1 MAKEFKNQKGI
12 FEFTG
17 ILKEVKQ
24 IKKDENDTNISR
36 IELVVHD
43 KDMESDV
50 KLSLFPSSVAKY
62 WDSNSKKIIEVNT
75 RVEEIMR
82 EVKANNMGMPF
93 GIEMKTPK
101 SSKMYYVNDELISD
115 LCKLQPNKFTVR
127 IIGNIDFK
135 MYNNRVQKNYSSIKS
150 IEILT
155 GKQQHGLFVN
165 FPVVISEMNKSKFV
179 YGETINKVNG
189 LVKTKLENG
198 QYAYKPIEL
207 GLDKN
212 YFMKGL
218 PSAIAKTNKI
228 DLINLIND
236 RLMKFPKDG
245 MAKYEGYV
253 CVSLI
258 GRLKVGEIVKKPT
271 IEDLNPM
278 EKVLLE
284 IQGEE
289 ALKEKL
295 NSMDLIKE
303 YFDSIIVDNFNFEQ
317 GEVAQEIA
325 ESELKL
331 DTDNSNP
338 ISQNSNPM
346 LDILN
351 QMTTDKGEEKTEDV
365 SDIFGTPNQEKEE
378 QNNTEQS
385 ITEKLEKFVNE
396 TEKNESNE
404 TSEVFDDDSFP
415 F

>member
-17 ILKEVKQ
+17 ILKEIKQ

-62 WDSNSKKIIEVNT
+62 WDSNSKKIVEVNN
-75 RVEEIMR
+75 RVEETMR

-101 SSKMYYVNDELISD
+101 SSKMYYINDELISD
-115 LCKLQPNKFTVR
+115 LCKLQPNKFTVK
-127 IIGNIDFK
+127 IIGNIDFRL
-135 MYNNRVQKNYSSIKS
+135 YNNRVQKNYSSIKS

-179 YGETINKVNG
+179 YGETINRVNG

-198 QYAYKPIEL
+198 QYAYRPIEL

-212 YFMKGL
+212 YFMKGY
-218 PSAIAKTNKI
+218 PVEVAKSNKV
-228 DLINLIND
+228 DLITLINNQ
-236 RLMKFPKDG
+236 LMKLVRDG
-245 MAKYEGYV
+245 MNAHNGYV
-253 CVSLI
+253 CLSII

-271 IEDLNPM
+271 IDDLNPM

-289 ALKEKL
+289 AIKTKL
-295 NSMDLIKE
+295 ESMDLIKE
-303 YFDSIIVDNFNFEQ
+303 YFDSVVVDSFNFEQ
-317 GEVAQEIA
+317 GEVAQEIS
-325 ESELKL
+325 ESELNL
-331 DTDNSNP
+331 DTNGGNS
-338 ISQNSNPM
+338 ISQTSNPM
-346 LDILN
+346 LDIL
-351 QMTTDKGEEKTEDV
+351 QGMTADKKSVEKVD
-365 SDIFGTPNQEKEE
+365 SIFGDNEEEKEE
-378 QNNTEQS
+378 TKS
-385 ITEKLEKFVNE
+385 STTEKLEQFVNE
-396 TEKNESNE
+396 TNVKEEVSTE
-404 TSEVFDDDSFP
+404 TNSYSDDDFP

>member
-1 MAKEFKNQKGI
+1 MAKEFKNQKGV

-17 ILKEVKQ
+17 TLKEVKQ

-75 RVEEIMR
+75 RVEETMR

-101 SSKMYYVNDELISD
+101 SSKMYYINDELISD
-115 LCKLQPNKFTVR
+115 LCKLQPNKFTVK
-127 IIGNIDFK
+127 IIGNIDFRL
-135 MYNNRVQKNYSSIKS
+135 YNNRVQKNYSSIKS

-165 FPVVISEMNKSKFV
+165 FPIVISEMNKSKFV
-179 YGETINKVNG
+179 YGETINRVNG

-198 QYAYKPIEL
+198 QYAYRPIEL

-212 YFMKGL
+212 YFMKGY
-218 PSAIAKTNKI
+218 PVEVAKSNKV
-228 DLINLIND
+228 DLITLINNQ
-236 RLMKFPKDG
+236 LMKLVRDG
-245 MAKYEGYV
+245 MNAHNGYV
-253 CVSLI
+253 CLSII

-278 EKVLLE
+278 EKALFE

-289 ALKEKL
+289 AIKAKL
-295 NSMDLIKE
+295 ESMDLIKE
-303 YFDSIIVDNFNFEQ
+303 YFDSVIVDSFNFEQ
-317 GEVAQEIA
+317 GEVAQEIS
-325 ESELKL
+325 ESELNL
-331 DTDNSNP
+331 ATNSNNSIFQP
-338 ISQNSNPM
+338 SNPM
-346 LDILN
+346 LDKL
-351 QMTTDKGEEKTEDV
+351 QGMTGDKKSVEEVDN
-365 SDIFGTPNQEKEE
+365 IFGGNEEEKEE
-378 QNNTEQS
+378 TQS
-385 ITEKLEKFVNE
+385 SSTTEKLEQFVNE
-396 TEKNESNE
+396 TEKNEDKE

>member
-1 MAKEFKNQKGI
+1 MAKEFKNQKGV

-17 ILKEVKQ
+17 ILKEIKQ

-62 WDSNSKKIIEVNT
+62 WDSNSKKIVEVNN
-75 RVEEIMR
+75 RVEETMR

-101 SSKMYYVNDELISD
+101 SSKMYYINDELISD
-115 LCKLQPNKFTVR
+115 LCKLQPNKFTVK
-127 IIGNIDFK
+127 IIGNIDFRL
-135 MYNNRVQKNYSSIKS
+135 YNNRVQKNYSSIKS

-179 YGETINKVNG
+179 YGETINRVNG

-198 QYAYKPIEL
+198 QYAYRPIEL

-212 YFMKGL
+212 YFMKGY
-218 PSAIAKTNKI
+218 PVEVAKSNKV
-228 DLINLIND
+228 DLITLINNQ
-236 RLMKFPKDG
+236 LMKLVRDG
-245 MAKYEGYV
+245 MNAHNGYV
-253 CVSLI
+253 CLSII

-271 IEDLNPM
+271 IDDLNPM

-289 ALKEKL
+289 AIKTKL
-295 NSMDLIKE
+295 ESMDLIKE
-303 YFDSIIVDNFNFEQ
+303 YFDSVIVDSFNFEQ
-317 GEVAQEIA
+317 GEVAQEIS
-325 ESELKL
+325 ESELNL
-331 DTDNSNP
+331 DTNGGNSV
-338 ISQNSNPM
+338 SQPSNPM
-346 LDILN
+346 LDIL
-351 QMTTDKGEEKTEDV
+351 QGMTADKKSVEEVD
-365 SDIFGTPNQEKEE
+365 SIFGDNEEEKEE
-378 QNNTEQS
+378 TKS
-385 ITEKLEKFVNE
+385 STTEKLEQFVNE
-396 TEKNESNE
+396 TNVKEEVSTE
-404 TSEVFDDDSFP
+404 TNSYSDDDFP

>member
-17 ILKEVKQ
+17 ILKEIKQ

-62 WDSNSKKIIEVNT
+62 WDSNSKKIVEVNN
-75 RVEEIMR
+75 RVEETMR

-101 SSKMYYVNDELISD
+101 SSKMYYINDELISD
-115 LCKLQPNKFTVR
+115 LCKLQPNKFTVK
-127 IIGNIDFK
+127 IIGNIDFRL
-135 MYNNRVQKNYSSIKS
+135 YNNRVQKNYSSIKS

-179 YGETINKVNG
+179 YGETINRVNG

-198 QYAYKPIEL
+198 QYAYRPIEL

-212 YFMKGL
+212 YFMKGY
-218 PSAIAKTNKI
+218 PVEVAKSNKV
-228 DLINLIND
+228 DLITLINNQ
-236 RLMKFPKDG
+236 LMKLVRDG
-245 MAKYEGYV
+245 MNAHNGYV
-253 CVSLI
+253 CLSII

-271 IEDLNPM
+271 IDDLNPM

-289 ALKEKL
+289 AIKTKL
-295 NSMDLIKE
+295 ESMDLIKE
-303 YFDSIIVDNFNFEQ
+303 YFDSVIVDSFNFEQ
-317 GEVAQEIA
+317 GEVAQEIS
-325 ESELKL
+325 ESELNL
-331 DTDNSNP
+331 DTNGGNS
-338 ISQNSNPM
+338 ISQTSNPM
-346 LDILN
+346 LDIL
-351 QMTTDKGEEKTEDV
+351 QGMTADKKSVEKVD
-365 SDIFGTPNQEKEE
+365 SIFGDNEEEKEE
-378 QNNTEQS
+378 TKS
-385 ITEKLEKFVNE
+385 STTEKLEQFVNE
-396 TEKNESNE
+396 TNVKEEVSTE
-404 TSEVFDDDSFP
+404 TNSYSDDDFP

>member
-17 ILKEVKQ
+17 ILKEIKQ

-62 WDSNSKKIIEVNT
+62 WDSNSKKIVEVNN
-75 RVEEIMR
+75 RVEETMR

-101 SSKMYYVNDELISD
+101 SSKMYYINDELISD
-115 LCKLQPNKFTVR
+115 LCKLQPNKFTVK
-127 IIGNIDFK
+127 IIGNIDFRL
-135 MYNNRVQKNYSSIKS
+135 YNNRVQKNYSSIKS

-179 YGETINKVNG
+179 YGETINRVNG

-198 QYAYKPIEL
+198 QYAYRPIEL

-212 YFMKGL
+212 YFMKGY
-218 PSAIAKTNKI
+218 PVEVAKSNKV
-228 DLINLIND
+228 DLITLINNQ
-236 RLMKFPKDG
+236 LMKLVRDG
-245 MAKYEGYV
+245 MNAHNGYV
-253 CVSLI
+253 CLSII

-271 IEDLNPM
+271 IDDLDPM

-289 ALKEKL
+289 AIKTKL
-295 NSMDLIKE
+295 ESMDLIKE
-303 YFDSIIVDNFNFEQ
+303 YFDSVIVDSFNFEQ
-317 GEVAQEIA
+317 GEVAQEIS
-325 ESELKL
+325 ESELNL
-331 DTDNSNP
+331 DTNGGNS
-338 ISQNSNPM
+338 ISQTSNPM
-346 LDILN
+346 LDIL
-351 QMTTDKGEEKTEDV
+351 QGMTADKKSVEKVD
-365 SDIFGTPNQEKEE
+365 SIFGDNEEEKEE
-378 QNNTEQS
+378 TKS
-385 ITEKLEKFVNE
+385 STTEKLEQFVNE
-396 TEKNESNE
+396 TNVKEEVSTE
-404 TSEVFDDDSFP
+404 TNSYSDDDFP

>member
-1 MAKEFKNQKGI
+1 MAKEFKNQKGV
-12 FEFTG
+12 FEFIG
-17 ILKEVKQ
+17 ILKEIKQ

-62 WDSNSKKIIEVNT
+62 WDSNSKKIVEVNN
-75 RVEEIMR
+75 RVEETMR

-101 SSKMYYVNDELISD
+101 SSKMYYINDELISD
-115 LCKLQPNKFTVR
+115 LCKLQPNKFTVK
-127 IIGNIDFK
+127 IIGNIDFRL
-135 MYNNRVQKNYSSIKS
+135 YNNRVQKNYSSIKS

-179 YGETINKVNG
+179 YGETINRVNG

-198 QYAYKPIEL
+198 QYAYRPIEL

-212 YFMKGL
+212 YFMKGY
-218 PSAIAKTNKI
+218 PVEVAKSNKV
-228 DLINLIND
+228 DLITLINNQ
-236 RLMKFPKDG
+236 LMKLVRDG
-245 MAKYEGYV
+245 MNAHNGYV
-253 CVSLI
+253 CLSII

-271 IEDLNPM
+271 IDDLNPM

-289 ALKEKL
+289 AIKTKL
-295 NSMDLIKE
+295 ESMDLIKE
-303 YFDSIIVDNFNFEQ
+303 YFDSVIVDSFNFEQ
-317 GEVAQEIA
+317 GEVAQEIS
-325 ESELKL
+325 ESELNL
-331 DTDNSNP
+331 DTNGGNSV
-338 ISQNSNPM
+338 SQPSNPM
-346 LDILN
+346 LDIL
-351 QMTTDKGEEKTEDV
+351 QGMTADKKSVEEVD
-365 SDIFGTPNQEKEE
+365 SIFGDNEEEKEE
-378 QNNTEQS
+378 TKS
-385 ITEKLEKFVNE
+385 STTEKLEQFVNE
-396 TEKNESNE
+396 TNVKEEVSTE
-404 TSEVFDDDSFP
+404 TNSYSDDDFP

>member
-1 MAKEFKNQKGI
+1 MAKEFKNQKGV
-12 FEFTG
+12 FEFIG
-17 ILKEVKQ
+17 ILKEIKQ

-62 WDSNSKKIIEVNT
+62 WDSNSKKIVEVNN
-75 RVEEIMR
+75 RVEETMR

-101 SSKMYYVNDELISD
+101 SSKMYYINDELISD
-115 LCKLQPNKFTVR
+115 LCKLQPNKFTVK
-127 IIGNIDFK
+127 IIGNIDFRL
-135 MYNNRVQKNYSSIKS
+135 YNNRVQKNYSSIKS

-179 YGETINKVNG
+179 YGETINRVNG

-198 QYAYKPIEL
+198 QYAYRPIEL

-212 YFMKGL
+212 YFMKGY
-218 PSAIAKTNKI
+218 PVEVAKSNKV
-228 DLINLIND
+228 DLITLINNQ
-236 RLMKFPKDG
+236 LMKLVRDG
-245 MAKYEGYV
+245 MNAHNGYV
-253 CVSLI
+253 CLSII

-271 IEDLNPM
+271 IDDLNPM

-289 ALKEKL
+289 AIKTKL
-295 NSMDLIKE
+295 ESMDLIKE
-303 YFDSIIVDNFNFEQ
+303 YFDSVIVDSFNFEQ
-317 GEVAQEIA
+317 GEVAQEIS
-325 ESELKL
+325 ESELNL
-331 DTDNSNP
+331 DTNGGNS
-338 ISQNSNPM
+338 ISQPSNPM
-346 LDILN
+346 LDIL
-351 QMTTDKGEEKTEDV
+351 QGMTADKKSVEKVD
-365 SDIFGTPNQEKEE
+365 SIFGDNEEEKEE
-378 QNNTEQS
+378 TKS
-385 ITEKLEKFVNE
+385 STTEKLEQFVNE
-396 TEKNESNE
+396 TNVKEEVSTE
-404 TSEVFDDDSFP
+404 TNSYSDDDFP